1 MSTVHSTTV
10 SHDRTMTQV
19 DVGAAVPSTR
29 FDPGTL
35 VSALWG
41 LALLATL
48 AACATGPSVGQ
59 DPSPTTVAP
68 PVTVAAP
75 RAAATPATVTT
86 PTTVANATTTA
97 RSSATV
103 DGFAIIDGARMHI
116 RCVGSGATTVVLIG
130 GFNDGGDNW
139 GAIEAPLAQDAR
151 VCSSARLGTGTS
163 DPPTAVQTFTSQAT
177 QLLAALES
185 VGEPGPY
192 VLAGHS
198 FGGAEAV
205 VFASMFPERVRGLL
219 LIDASPSTWP
229 ETACAVPDDGSDVA
243 RSFRDSCT
251 TSFHPEGNPENLDV
265 RAAFTEVATITSL
278 GQLPMVVLAAD
289 TKAYDGLDAGEAA
302 RLNDEWN
309 EGQQRWAA
317 LSSVGQVVTVANTS
331 HHIHLDQPA
340 IVVEQIQHLSR

>member
-1 MSTVHSTTV
+1 
-10 SHDRTMTQV
+10 
-19 DVGAAVPSTR
+19 
-29 FDPGTL
+29 
-35 VSALWG
+35 
-41 LALLATL
+41 
-48 AACATGPSVGQ
+48 
-59 DPSPTTVAP
+59 
-68 PVTVAAP
+68 
-75 RAAATPATVTT
+75 
-86 PTTVANATTTA
+86 
-97 RSSATV
+97 
-103 DGFAIIDGARMHI
+103 MHI

-139 GAIEAPLAQDAR
+139 GAIEAPLARDAR

-177 QLLAALES
+177 QLRAALES

-205 VFASMFPERVRGLL
+205 AFASMFPDRVSGLV
-219 LIDASPSTWP
+219 LIDATPTTWP

-243 RSFRDSCT
+243 RSFVDSCT
-251 TSFHPEGNPENLDV
+251 IYFHPDGNPERLDV
-265 RAAFTEVATITSL
+265 RAAFAEVATITTL
-278 GQLPMVVLAAD
+278 GQLPMIVVTAD

-302 RLNDEWN
+302 HLNDVWN

-331 HHIHLDQPA
+331 HNIHLDQPA
-340 IVVEQIQHLSR
+340 IVVEQIQNLAR